1 MKCSLN
7 KAGIALALLAASLS
21 SVISSSA
28 HAQFRNALP
37 NATNATNSTNTTDG
51 PVIVPDA
58 PEQVTAL
65 IKHDSQIGS
74 GAEAVYGS
82 LVEVHYTGWLYKP
95 KSPSLRG
102 SKFDSS
108 RDAGQ
113 VFPFQLGARQVIK
126 GWDMGVMGMKVGGK
140 RTLIIPSYLGYS
152 TTGSGSIPPNAALIF
167 DIELLSVK

>member
-1 MKCSLN
+1 MKCRPN
-7 KAGIALALLAASLS
+7 KAGVALALLVASLS
-21 SVISSSA
+21 SVMSSSVY
-28 HAQFRNALP
+28 AQFRNALP
-37 NATNATNSTNTTDG
+37 DATNATNAVDG

-95 KSPSLRG
+95 KSPSQRG

-126 GWDMGVMGMKVGGK
+126 GWDMGVTGMKVGGK
-140 RTLIIPSYLGYS
+140 RTLIIPGYLGYS

-167 DIELLSVK
+167 DIELVSVK